1 MDSDARLD
9 HVTIFEFAK
18 MLGEGGMEKVNGVVL
33 GLAKEYDLLDISTV
47 MSDTTAQEAA
57 VPYPNEV
64 GLMGRFTEL
73 ASRFVSRLRGKF
85 DSVRSSVKKAANT
98 VKGLVR
104 AAHLF
109 AKDKKAKNKAGRKVF
124 AAVKAVHA
132 EIDALIQDRLGH
144 PEA

>member
-64 GLMGRFTEL
+64 GLMGLVAEWTAATRAAAATSTKRRWNGSGRQDTGAGAFTEPGTGPELPFKASL
-73 ASRFVSRLRGKF
+73 AIHLL
-85 DSVRSSVKKAANT
+85 DRSIA
-98 VKGLVR
+98 
-104 AAHLF
+104 
-109 AKDKKAKNKAGRKVF
+109 
-124 AAVKAVHA
+124 
-132 EIDALIQDRLGH
+132 QD
-144 PEA
+144 